1 MRQSVPGNAQEQP
14 RAGLASESSD
24 DLEVVEEKIVKKYEG
39 AEAGASGVIIKALL
53 YFLVDGSMNG
63 KMPTP

>member
-1 MRQSVPGNAQEQP
+1 M
-14 RAGLASESSD
+14 ASESSD

-53 YFLVDGSMNG
+53 YFLADGSMNG
-63 KMPTP
+63 KMPTPDW